1 MNADMLLDLFA
12 AALRIATPLMW
23 AALGGIISE
32 RAGVF
37 AIGLE
42 GMMLAGAFGAAVA
55 TLLSGIPFLG
65 VLAAS
70 ACGAAM
76 GLAIA
81 VVTVR
86 YGADNI
92 VTGLSAN
99 ILAIGLT
106 SFLVRAIIGHGAAPR
121 LHLNVLQPI
130 DVPLLASIPKVG
142 PILFSQPPITY
153 VALLALIPLSLLL
166 NRTQV
171 GLTIRAT
178 GESPMTVFAIGRNP
192 AAIRQW
198 CVVACGAIAGIGGS
212 VLVLQQVGTFTDN
225 MVAGRG
231 YLALASIIVGRWKP
245 FATVGACLIFGAAEA
260 LYLRVEILGVP
271 ISSYYMQMLPYL
283 IAIVVLVTLGRS
295 ARLPAAIGTIF
306 QREGH

>member
-1 MNADMLLDLFA
+1 MNFDFGMLLDLFA

-42 GMMLAGAFGAAVA
+42 GMMLAGAFGAALA
-55 TLLSGIPFLG
+55 TLFSGSALMG

-70 ACGAAM
+70 ACGAVI
-76 GLAIA
+76 GLFIA
-81 VVTVR
+81 TVTVR

-106 SFLVRAIIGHGAAPR
+106 SFLVRALVGHGAAPR
-121 LHLNVLQPI
+121 IHLSVLQPI
-130 DVPLLASIPKVG
+130 AIPYLVAIPKVG

-153 VALLALIPLSLLL
+153 AALLALIPLSLILT
-166 NRTQV
+166 RTQV
-171 GLTIRAT
+171 GLTLRAV
-178 GESPMTVFAIGRNP
+178 GENPMTVFAIGGNP
-192 AAIRQW
+192 SAIRQW
-198 CVVACGAIAGIGGS
+198 AVIVCGAIAGIGGS

-225 MVAGRG
+225 MIAGRG

-260 LYLRVEILGVP
+260 LYMRVEILGLP

-283 IAIVVLVTLGRS
+283 IAIIVLVTLGRS
-295 ARLPAAIGTIF
+295 ARLPAAIGTVF
-306 QREGH
+306 RRE

>member
-1 MNADMLLDLFA
+1 MDFGMLLDLVA
-12 AALRIATPLMW
+12 AAVRIATPLMW
-23 AALGGIISE
+23 AALGGILSE

-55 TLLSGIPFLG
+55 TLFLG
-65 VLAAS
+65 SPLIGIVAAS
-70 ACGAAM
+70 VCGAVM
-76 GLAIA
+76 GLFIAI
-81 VVTVR
+81 VTVR

-99 ILAIGLT
+99 ILAVGLT
-106 SFLVRAIIGHGAAPR
+106 SFLVRAIVGHGSAPKI
-121 LHLNVLQPI
+121 HLSVLQPI
-130 DVPLLASIPKVG
+130 NIPLLVGIPKVG
-142 PILFSQPPITY
+142 PILFSQPPLTY
-153 VALLALIPLSLLL
+153 VALLALIPLSLILR
-166 NRTQV
+166 RTQIGLKLRAV
-171 GLTIRAT
+171 GEI
-178 GESPMTVFAIGRNP
+178 PMTVFAIGANP
-192 AAIRQW
+192 VAIRQW
-198 CVVACGAIAGIGGS
+198 CVIACGAIAGIGGS

-260 LYLRVEILGVP
+260 LYLRVEILGLP

-295 ARLPAAIGTIF
+295 ARLPASIGTIF
-306 QREGH
+306 HREGP